1 MTLASAELAD
11 ETVHCGIHPTE
22 HGSDHRAIQTEFNLT
37 TPERTAEPRLLFKNA
52 PWNATRERTEA
63 KLSLFP
69 WDGDVQTQTD
79 RLMDVV
85 VDTINSLVPRAKPS
99 PYAKRWWTTDL
110 TKLRRAY
117 TFWRNLARA

>member
-11 ETVHCGIHPTE
+11 ETVHCAIHPTE
-22 HGSDHRAIQTEFNLT
+22 HGSDHRAHRAIQTEFNLT

-52 PWNATRERTEA
+52 PWNAIRERTEA

-69 WDGDVQTQTD
+69 WNGDDQTQTD

-85 VDTINSLVPRAKPS
+85 LDTINSLVPRAKPS
-99 PYAKRWWTTDL
+99 PYAKR
-110 TKLRRAY
+110 
-117 TFWRNLARA
+117 